1 MDQWRRRLFPELALF
16 ENNSERD
23 SAWKKSYPGK
33 LGLLLMAV
41 VMLSTESIMLLL
53 LRLSYEHFP
62 ELASSYASRMVALG
76 VGAFLGGL
84 ATLVIMGSVI
94 RRNLRTQLVKHHVK
108 ICVECGY
115 DLRLLT
121 EPRCPECGTPFEMS
135 SKSQAVSSKAESSQQ
150 DATP

>member
-84 ATLVIMGSVI
+84 ATLVIMRSIVH
-94 RRNLRTQLVKHHVK
+94 RNLRTQLVKQGVK
-108 ICVECGY
+108 ICVKCGY
-115 DLRLLT
+115 NLHGLT
-121 EPRCPECGTPFEMS
+121 EPRCPECGTPFDD
-135 SKSQAVSSKAESSQQ
+135 KLLKKNA
-150 DATP
+150 